1 MIKTIVLAAG
11 KGSRLKSRTPKVL
24 HRIFDKPILSWVLDS
39 VAEVQQDQIIVV
51 CGYRAEQVEAFLHAY
66 PITTVRQET
75 QMGTGHAVLS
85 AAHELI
91 DFDGTVLVVNGDAP
105 LIKGE
110 TLNSITEYHQSV
122 GSDITLLTCSVN
134 NPHGYG
140 RILRRNNRIIGIK
153 EEKDCSEAELF
164 IKEINAG
171 VYCFEWSK
179 IKEGLKSLKS
189 NNAQEEYYLT
199 DLVAW
204 AYTQGLSISNY
215 EIDDASEVMGI
226 NTREDLAKVMKIK
239 NENSLKSLM
248 ESGVTILDPQTT
260 MISPD
265 ADIGQDTVIYPG
277 TYIQRRVTI
286 GNNCIIG
293 PNTSIFGPA
302 EIGSNSSII
311 HSHFSQSS
319 VGENSVVGP
328 FAHLRD
334 GNDIGN
340 NVRVGNFVE
349 IKNCAIGDN
358 SSMAHLSYLGD
369 SKIKSKVNIG
379 AGTIT
384 ANFDSRTGEKN
395 QTVINSGASTGS
407 NSVLV
412 APVVIGERSCIAA
425 GSVITEDVP
434 DDHLAIARPRQENK
448 AMKMVK
454 R

>member
-11 KGSRLKSRTPKVL
+11 KGTRLRSRVPKVL
-24 HRIFDKPILSWVLDS
+24 HKVFDKPILSWVLDS
-39 VAEVQQDQIIVV
+39 VAEIQQKEIIVV
-51 CGYRAEQVEAFLHAY
+51 CGYKAEQVEAFLHAY
-66 PITTVRQET
+66 PISTVRQET
-75 QMGTGHAVLS
+75 QMGTGHAVQS
-85 AAHELI
+85 AAHKLVN
-91 DFDGTVLVVNGDAP
+91 FNGTVLIVNGDAP

-110 TLNSITEYHQSV
+110 TLSFITEYHQSV
-122 GSDITLLTCSVN
+122 GSDMTLLTCSVSD
-134 NPHGYG
+134 PHGYG

-179 IKEGLKSLKS
+179 IKEGLRSLKS

-204 AYTQGLSISNY
+204 AYTQGLNISNY
-215 EIDDASEVMGI
+215 EINDPSEVMGI
-226 NTREDLAKVMKIK
+226 NTRADLAKVMKIK
-239 NENSLKSLM
+239 NKMALNALM
-248 ESGVTILDPQTT
+248 ENGVTILDPKNTV
-260 MISPD
+260 ISPEVE
-265 ADIGQDTVIYPG
+265 IGQDTVIYPG
-277 TYIQRRVTI
+277 TYIQRRVSI
-286 GNNCIIG
+286 GKNCLIG

-311 HSHFSQSS
+311 QSHVAQSS
-319 VGENSVVGP
+319 IGENSIVGP

-349 IKNCAIGDN
+349 LKNCSVGDN

-369 SKIKSKVNIG
+369 SKIKSNVNIG

-395 QTVINSGASTGS
+395 QTFINSGASTGA

-412 APVVIGERSCIAA
+412 APVVIGQGSCIAA

-434 DDHLAIARPRQENK
+434 PEHLAIARPRQENK
-448 AMKMVK
+448 MMKIPK
-454 R
+454 S